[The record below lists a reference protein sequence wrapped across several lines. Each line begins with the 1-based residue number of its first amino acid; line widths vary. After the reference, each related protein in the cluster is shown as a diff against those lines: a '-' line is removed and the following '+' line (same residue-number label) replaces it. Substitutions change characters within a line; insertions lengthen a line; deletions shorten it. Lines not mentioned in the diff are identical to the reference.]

1 MSGRVGSI
9 TTPIITD
16 GLIFNMDAANRA
28 SYPKTGTTVT
38 DTVSS
43 LTGTINGASFE
54 TIDNGVFSFDGTDDY
69 ININSYSSIF
79 NAPTKFSINLA
90 FNSSN
95 FTSSG
100 NPKLFTKGS
109 NIGSNKALYTWDI
122 TAKQTSGDNNIRF
135 IISDGVNI
143 TFFGNTTGNL
153 STNTWYI
160 VCCTYTVGIGG
171 IVYLNGL
178 INQTITTN
186 TGATPNT
193 ETGVLQI
200 ARESNGGSGADYL
213 AGKIG
218 CIQYYNRALSA
229 NEVLHNY
236 NALKSRFGL

>member
-9 TTPIITD
+9 TTGIITD
-16 GLIFNMDAANRA
+16 GLVFNMDAANRA
-28 SYPKTGTTVT
+28 SYPKSGTTAT
-38 DTVSS
+38 DTVNS
-43 LTGTINGASFE
+43 LTGTINGANFL
-54 TIDNGVFSFDGTDDY
+54 TTDNGVFQFDGIDDY
-69 ININSYSSIF
+69 INVNSYASIF
-79 NAPTKFSINLA
+79 NSPTNFSINLA

-109 NIGSNKALYTWDI
+109 NVGSNKALYTWDI

-178 INQTITTN
+178 TNQTITTN

-200 ARESNGGSGADYL
+200 ARENDGGGGGDYL

-218 CIQYYNRALSA
+218 CIQYYDRALSDS
-229 NEVLHNY
+229 EVLHNY
-236 NALKSRFGL
+236 DALKGRFGL